1 MAAEGCK
8 ARRRWGAAVAVVLL
22 VWGAAAAESS
32 RDRARA
38 LYKQGIRAFRAGQ
51 WDRAMEWFRR
61 SEEADPTYPYPV
73 LAQARIFHEL
83 FNQEMTHYRDAADA
97 YRRVTL
103 LLEIDPPGAR
113 EHALYQAYYFQGLLL
128 LKGGEY
134 AGALQALD
142 RFLEIHPDF
151 YEEEAVHN
159 ARGIALYYMD
169 QFDEAVA
176 AFRKAL
182 EIDPDLAEARFNL
195 RSVYTRLST
204 YNEALA
210 SARSGD
216 LAGALARLARLREFA
231 PRYLPGRRLEADLL
245 ARCGRTG
252 DAERVYRE
260 ILALAPASPVSYG
273 VRLALAR
280 LLEARGDV
288 GGALELLRQNV
299 LQFPEVGDEEARRE
313 SERLLEHLEGAP

>member
-1 MAAEGCK
+1 MGMGGFGPGRLRAG
-8 ARRRWGAAVAVVLL
+8 VLTLVLVVC
-22 VWGAAAAESS
+22 AAAGAQTA

-51 WDRAMEWFRR
+51 WDRAMERFQR
-61 SEEADPTYPYPV
+61 SEETDPTYPYPI
-73 LAQARIFHEL
+73 LAQARIYHEL

-103 LLEIDPPGAR
+103 LLEIDPPSGR

-134 AGALQALD
+134 ADALRALE
-142 RFLEIHPDF
+142 RFLETHPDF

-176 AFRKAL
+176 AFRRAL
-182 EIDPDLAEARFNL
+182 EINPDFAEARFNL

-216 LAGALARLARLREFA
+216 VAGALSRLARLREFA

-245 ARCGRTG
+245 ARSGRTG

-260 ILALAPASPVSYG
+260 ILALAPASSVSYG
-273 VRLALAR
+273 VRLELAR

-299 LQFPEVGDEEARRE
+299 LQFPDTGDAEARRE
-313 SERLLEHLEGAP
+313 TERLLRRLEAAP